1 MATAPAAAPLLPVDP
16 PRRATFAHATAFVA
30 GFSVVFVV
38 LGASLGVVGFAL
50 QDQMIWFQRVAGVAL
65 IILGLH
71 LAELITIPFLMR
83 TYQFGSDAPP
93 PPPTA
98 APRGRLR
105 KYGHSLFV
113 GSAFS
118 LGWTPCV
125 GPILAG
131 ILTLAADGASVAQG
145 TLLLLFY
152 AAGLGI
158 PFLIVGAALGSATA
172 LLRRLGPYMSLISIA
187 SGVLL
192 VFMGMLIVLDNVRV
206 LNDSFTFI
214 PSTEDTGAATVT
226 GAFGFGIAFLG
237 GLLSF
242 LSPCVLPLVPV
253 YLGHLAGVGAQE
265 ASRQVQRESDAPP
278 SAPADRPLAPPA
290 AWQHLPRRL
299 ALPYEHDEH
308 LAPRGPPILR
318 RAAGQRP
325 RLRLVKRVRPRV
337 DPQGPGSPAPARSAP
352 RRRGVAAG
360 GDRRCRPRR
369 PASRS
374 GPRS

>member
-1 MATAPAAAPLLPVDP
+1 MSSPAKGRPQRAARLGYDRCMATAPAAAPLLPVDP
-16 PRRATFAHATAFVA
+16 PRGATFAHATAFVA

-71 LAELITIPFLMR
+71 LAELITIPFLWR
-83 TYQFGSDAPP
+83 TYQFGADAPP
-93 PPPTA
+93 PATPV

-192 VFMGMLIVLDNVRV
+192 VFMGMLIFLDNVRV

-265 ASRQVQRESDAPP
+265 ASRQAQRDAAAPP
-278 SAPADRPLAPPA
+278 L
-290 AWQHLPRRL
+290 
-299 ALPYEHDEH
+299 
-308 LAPRGPPILR
+308 G
-318 RAAGQRP
+318 AG
-325 RLRLVKRVRPRV
+325 
-337 DPQGPGSPAPARSAP
+337 
-352 RRRGVAAG
+352 
-360 GDRRCRPRR
+360 
-369 PASRS
+369 
-374 GPRS
+374 

>member
-1 MATAPAAAPLLPVDP
+1 MSSPAKGRPQRAARLGYDRCMATAPAAAPLLPVDP
-16 PRRATFAHATAFVA
+16 PRGATFAHATAFVA

-71 LAELITIPFLMR
+71 LAELITIPFLWR
-83 TYQFGSDAPP
+83 TYQFGGRSGADAPP
-93 PPPTA
+93 PAMPV

-192 VFMGMLIVLDNVRV
+192 VFMGMLIFLDNVRV

-265 ASRQVQRESDAPP
+265 ASRQAQRDAAAPP
-278 SAPADRPLAPPA
+278 L
-290 AWQHLPRRL
+290 
-299 ALPYEHDEH
+299 
-308 LAPRGPPILR
+308 G
-318 RAAGQRP
+318 AG
-325 RLRLVKRVRPRV
+325 
-337 DPQGPGSPAPARSAP
+337 
-352 RRRGVAAG
+352 
-360 GDRRCRPRR
+360 
-369 PASRS
+369 
-374 GPRS
+374 